1 MVFNLAEQL
10 AIIKAVDEVIMAD
23 GHVNYGEMSLL
34 NLIVDILKCDR
45 SLIKEARN
53 TDAKEGLAI
62 LAEMPANKKKAL
74 AIMLEEMANADGKV
88 HEKEIDL
95 ILKIFSATG
104 IHIE

>member
-1 MVFNLAEQL
+1 MVYNLAEQL
-10 AIIKAVDEVIMAD
+10 AIIKAVDEVIRAD
-23 GHVNYGEMSLL
+23 GQVNYGEMSLL
-34 NLIVDILKCDR
+34 NHIVAILRCDR
-45 SLIKEARN
+45 SLIEEARKI
-53 TDAKEGLAI
+53 DAKEGLAI
-62 LAEMPANKKKAL
+62 LAGMPANKKKAL

>member
-23 GHVNYGEMSLL
+23 GHVNYGEMTLL
-34 NLIVDILKCDR
+34 NHIVDILRCDR